1 MNPAAVLALALG
13 VVTYTSATAHDVPT
27 RDAGDSVFRV
37 VARSALG
44 MELSGSAV
52 AIAADKL
59 ATNCHVIR
67 DARWI
72 EIVQG
77 ARRWKAELHSGDAE
91 KDVCILV
98 ARDLNASPAI
108 IGSTSRLK
116 HGDRVSAIG
125 YPGGGS
131 RVITQGTIESLYRY
145 GGARVIQTSAQFD
158 QGASGGALMSASG
171 ELVGILSFKAPSGG
185 AFHFAVPVDWIEAVE
200 RVGPAGRVSASGIP
214 FYERD
219 PKDRPHFLRA
229 VWYQSKQKWT
239 ELFKVC
245 GHWLSEDPDSDEATH
260 LMIKTVDRLLNPH
273 STDSPAYSR

>member
-1 MNPAAVLALALG
+1 MVLALG
-13 VVTYTSATAHDVPT
+13 VVTYTSASAHGIPT
-27 RDAGDSVFRV
+27 RDVGDSVFRV
-37 VARSALG
+37 VAGSAFG
-44 MELSGSAV
+44 TESSGSAV
-52 AIAADKL
+52 AIAPDKL

-67 DARWI
+67 NARSI

-77 ARRWKAELHSGDAE
+77 ARRWKAELHSGDA
-91 KDVCILV
+91 KRDVCILV
-98 ARDLNASPAI
+98 AHDLNASPAI

-116 HGDRVSAIG
+116 SGDRVSAIG

-131 RVITQGTIESLYRY
+131 RVITQGAIEALYRY
-145 GGARVIQTSAQFD
+145 GGAPVIQTSAPFD

-171 ELVGILSFKAPSGG
+171 ELVGILTFKAPSGG
-185 AFHFAVPVDWIEAVE
+185 AFHFAVPVDWIAALE
-200 RVGPAGRVSASGIP
+200 RVGPAGHASPSGIP

-239 ELFKVC
+239 ELFDVC

-260 LMIKTVDRLLNPH
+260 LMIKTVDRLLHPH
-273 STDSPAYSR
+273 STDSPQNSK